1 MSNQSEE
8 GMQEI
13 QSSNLVEEASRSGRP
28 STDANIFVQLIGGV
42 VLTVVIS
49 VGVKVFKNSEVAG
62 LKYLYSIINER
73 GWVQYGEL
81 IMSFMILMLM
91 ILKSKIVKNQLSV
104 IASNPIP
111 ADINLADDEQLRELQ
126 KSILQR
132 EDFSWSIML
141 NRIDR
146 AITLWLNH
154 KDVGRVSS
162 WASSESSR
170 DTSTS
175 DSSYSLCRV
184 LIWAIPIMGFIGT
197 VQGLAV
203 AVSGFGVLGGS
214 AEIGAIKS
222 AIGQVTVGLGV
233 AFDTTLLALLL
244 TTFLMFPLSFIQRNE
259 EGLFVELDNYL
270 DDAFLSRLSAGS
282 AQVEEQKGMVIEG
295 LQQAIEAAFRQYI
308 PDPEKYREVFTQAID
323 KASSSVEQR
332 FTGLAS
338 GYETALRNVG
348 AELGKSAQGF
358 AAGFQKSASEFQAA
372 SNDSVSKTVHATQQ
386 LASKMD
392 EVSKLAA
399 GIQNL
404 LQVDKSIEKSLAGI
418 SASEEFKKTLE
429 DLRKN
434 INATTEFCTKM
445 SKPRI
450 ITLREE

>member
-1 MSNQSEE
+1 MANDKEADIQELQAGFE
-8 GMQEI
+8 GDE
-13 QSSNLVEEASRSGRP
+13 VSRSGRP
-28 STDANIFVQLIGGV
+28 STDANIFVQLIGGTI
-42 VLTVVIS
+42 LTVVIS
-49 VGVKVFKNSEVAG
+49 VGVGIFKNSNVAG
-62 LKYLYSIINER
+62 LKYMYQIINER

-81 IMSFMILMLM
+81 VMSCMILFLM
-91 ILKSKIVKNQLSV
+91 ILKSRIVKNQLSV
-104 IASNPIP
+104 IATNPIP
-111 ADINLADDEQLRELQ
+111 ADLDLSDDDKLRELR
-126 KSILQR
+126 KSIMQR
-132 EDFSWSIML
+132 EEYSWSIIL

-146 AITLWLNH
+146 AIVLWLNH
-154 KDVGRVSS
+154 KDVGRVST
-162 WASSESSR
+162 WAAGESSR

-214 AEIGAIKS
+214 ADIGAIKS
-222 AIGQVTVGLGV
+222 AIGQVTVGLAV

-270 DDAFLSRLSAGS
+270 DDALLSRLSAG
-282 AQVEEQKGMVIEG
+282 APAEEKQQPMVIEG
-295 LQQAIEAAFRQYI
+295 LQQAIEAAFRTYI

-323 KASSSVEQR
+323 KASASVEQR
-332 FTGLAS
+332 FSGLAS
-338 GYETALRNVG
+338 GYETAIRSVG

-358 AAGFQKSASEFQAA
+358 AAGFQKTAHDLQTASDASVSRTVQAA
-372 SNDSVSKTVHATQQ
+372 QQ
-386 LASKMD
+386 LAVKMD
-392 EVSKLAA
+392 EVSKLATSV
-399 GIQNL
+399 QSL
-404 LQVDKSIEKSLAGI
+404 LQVEKAIEKGLSGI
-418 SASEEFKKTLE
+418 SASDDFRKTLE

-445 SKPRI
+445 SKPRV